1 MSQVNT
7 FLLSHHRDWCNL
19 KNVYDFRKN
28 IQFIRAYHGCRPLCI
43 STYKK
48 HGLLLPS
55 KERLSAMLYELIG
68 ESQVQNC
75 V

>member
-48 HGLLLPS
+48 H
-55 KERLSAMLYELIG
+55 
-68 ESQVQNC
+68 
-75 V
+75 